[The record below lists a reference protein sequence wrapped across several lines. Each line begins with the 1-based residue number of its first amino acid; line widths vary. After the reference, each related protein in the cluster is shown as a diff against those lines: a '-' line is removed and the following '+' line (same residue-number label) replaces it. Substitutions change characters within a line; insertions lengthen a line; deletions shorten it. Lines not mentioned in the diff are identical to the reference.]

1 MAGSRV
7 IRQLTFAADLDH
19 IGMRFSSDKNMYMS
33 SALAC
38 SLASTVTVEVLTT
51 LELGAFVSLAFART
65 SPGGAGE
72 YLVATGVAVP
82 DSDEAMSFPCVATS
96 CFGNSLN
103 FEIRT
108 GTSADWRKE
117 RKLED
122 VDDHSNCG

>member
-1 MAGSRV
+1 
-7 IRQLTFAADLDH
+7 
-19 IGMRFSSDKNMYMS
+19 MRFSSDKNMYMS

-38 SLASTVTVEVLTT
+38 NLASTVTVEVLTT
-51 LELGAFVSLAFART
+51 LELEAFVSAAALART

-82 DSDEAMSFPCVATS
+82 DSEEAMSFPCVATS

-103 FEIRT
+103 LEMRT
-108 GTSADWRKE
+108 GTNADWRNE

-122 VDDHSNCG
+122 VDDHSNCGWYRG